1 MSENKEPLYSNAI
14 IFPQHKKKDAFEYN
28 KDLSLD
34 FSEIGPNVK
43 SRQEL
48 LPEDEAF
55 PLQRTYSAAPLA
67 IFVPVDLRLWKL
79 YVQKEEIEYGYKNTE
94 IVEFLI
100 SFDDIQKRTT
110 NLHKEFIEKT
120 KTYDNE
126 KEKACVAWSIRALG
140 IIDDD
145 YMCQSRDKRILE
157 NIGLHNHLT
166 CKKLNQYLDNQLL
179 VGIFTINIDELF
191 KYLIPGSATLISIV
205 FKSINH
211 VLLVVKTDDSPEDPK
226 YRNKCILYDPSGYN
240 SKKQILSYIGNH
252 ELDTKKSHFSDY
264 FLVRKWISYVLC
276 FGREKI
282 DSNADRFMT
291 IHGTREKLSVP
302 FGGRKSKRIRKNRR
316 KSKRKTRKSKK
327 RNRKSKK
334 YIN

>member
-1 MSENKEPLYSNAI
+1 MYENKEPLYSNVT
-14 IFPQHKKKDAFEYN
+14 IFPEYKRDYPAKFN
-28 KDLSLD
+28 KDLA
-34 FSEIGPNVK
+34 FSELGPNVES

-48 LPEDEAF
+48 LPEEEAF
-55 PLQRTYSAAPLA
+55 ALQRTSSVAPLA
-67 IFVPVDLRLWKL
+67 IFVPVGFRLWKL
-79 YVQKEEIEYGYKNTE
+79 YVQNIHEVEIEYGNKNTE

-110 NLHKEFIEKT
+110 NLHKELIEKG
-120 KTYDNE
+120 KKYNNE
-126 KEKACVAWSIRALG
+126 KENACVAWSIRALG

-205 FKSINH
+205 FNSINH
-211 VLLVVKTDDSPEDPK
+211 VLLVVKTDDSPEDPE
-226 YRNKCILYDPSGYN
+226 YRNKCILYDPSGDN

-264 FLVRKWISYVLC
+264 FLVRKWLSYILC

-316 KSKRKTRKSKK
+316 KSKRRTRKSK
-327 RNRKSKK
+327 RRKTKK
-334 YIN
+334 YMN